1 MTKPRHLIWSAVIII
16 IINQIYYDQNY
27 HYITRIVIIVPK
39 WPFIVISITIL
50 YQLVTVITT
59 YDDYWHIIIA
69 IMIPLLL
76 FYNHV
81 LLIPFL
87 LTKNS
92 ITITYY
98 SITINNQIFS
108 YDHH

>member
-16 IINQIYYDQNY
+16 NTIINQIYYDQNY
-27 HYITRIVIIVPK
+27 HYITIIVIFVPK
-39 WPFIVISITIL
+39 WPFIVINITIL

-59 YDDYWHIIIA
+59 YDDYWQIIIA

-87 LTKNS
+87 LTK
-92 ITITYY
+92 Y
-98 SITINNQIFS
+98 SITISIL
-108 YDHH
+108 

>member
-16 IINQIYYDQNY
+16 NTIINQIYYDQNY
-27 HYITRIVIIVPK
+27 HYITIIVIFVPK

-59 YDDYWHIIIA
+59 YDDYWQIIIA

-87 LTKNS
+87 LTK
-92 ITITYY
+92 Y
-98 SITINNQIFS
+98 SITISIL
-108 YDHH
+108 